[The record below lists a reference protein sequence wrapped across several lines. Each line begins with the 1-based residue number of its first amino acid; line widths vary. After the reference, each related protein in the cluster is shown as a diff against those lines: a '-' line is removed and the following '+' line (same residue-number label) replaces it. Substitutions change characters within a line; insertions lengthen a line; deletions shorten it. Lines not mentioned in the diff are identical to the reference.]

1 MNRGHALRYLLL
13 KHLWKHREAIQP
25 QRRKAIAR
33 SLIVGEASPEAWSV
47 EWNDGIAPGRVEIP
61 INSVHFYKRGD
72 TPTSAPADGELDRKT
87 EEAGRRFVE
96 ALLNGGVRGAPNDD
110 AAVMIAMLSLAG
122 TMAVVSTTI
131 ATDGPRLAV
140 AGAFVATAMILEFIP
155 RYGRIGGA
163 LLMALLVVSG
173 LPLVALV
180 ANAAGAL
187 LQWLDPDPRWRT
199 GRVAIHLAALV
210 ALPWWWAAVTYP
222 EFFGGWAIFALIASW
237 ALAVAIVRWVNGSH
251 KRVFPLV
258 FPLICLAFA
267 LTGLTTAAVVGLI
280 GASIGLAVITF
291 RRGTIPV

>member
-13 KHLWKHREAIQP
+13 KHLWKHREAIVP
-25 QRRKAIAR
+25 HRRKAIAR

-72 TPTSAPADGELDRKT
+72 TPTSAPADGELDRRT
-87 EEAGRRFVE
+87 EE
-96 ALLNGGVRGAPNDD
+96 APNDD
-110 AAVMIAMLSLAG
+110 AVLMVAMLSLAG
-122 TMAVVSTTI
+122 TMAVVSATI

-140 AGAFVATAMILEFIP
+140 AGAFLATAMILEYIP

-163 LLMALLVVSG
+163 FMMALLVLSG

-210 ALPWWWAAVTYP
+210 ALPWWWDAVTYP
-222 EFFGGWAIFALIASW
+222 ERYRQWSIFALIAAW
-237 ALAVAIVRWVNGSH
+237 ALIVAIVRWVNGSH

-258 FPLICLAFA
+258 FPSICVAFA
-267 LTGLTTAAVVGLI
+267 LTGMTSAAVAGLT
-280 GASIGLAVITF
+280 GASIGLAFVMY